1 MKEVTFTDDEG
12 LLHQSAIRDEDPVEL
27 AHEGILQD
35 PPNIVERLDWDAI
48 KRDLHNQ
55 LVMRKLFTYN
65 DLVRQKNG
73 LTGAI
78 LAAVR
83 KPVINLFKERRG

>member
-1 MKEVTFTDDEG
+1 MKKVTFTDDKG
-12 LLHQSAIRDEDPVEL
+12 LLHQSVIRGEDPDEL

-55 LVMRKLFTYN
+55 LVMRKLLTYD